1 MEQIFNNLDQGII
14 IIDKCGKILMGNDS
28 IVSKLEFSKCE
39 VVGLNIKEI
48 ICKDDSITNEVMS
61 NLSMY
66 IQRKSKIKLYSK
78 SGKKKVFN
86 VTVGKEEWKGQDAFY
101 FILDE
106 DILSTNYT
114 KADLE
119 RILDEI
125 PYGIWVKNLNGKY
138 VYVNKKYAEIFHKEK
153 CDILLCTDYEIWHEN
168 NSDYFKGIDDEVVKF
183 KKPILEQ
190 HKFYGAVNEE
200 CWFETYKAP
209 LLNKNNE
216 VKYTMGISRDITLSK
231 RLEEELARSHKNMIT
246 LNSMITTSDYDA
258 EAVINNIKYDLI
270 NRLKADG
277 VSVWIYE
284 NGCSKLKPK
293 ITFGLSE
300 KFINDIPYVRISK
313 EQFSNMSNWPK
324 DGVIPI
330 EDRFIRQ
337 NLIKDLKGEGVKYSG
352 LYRIAF
358 NGEII
363 GVVHTLYKDNNI
375 YSIKND
381 DFIKTMCNHFGM
393 IIKNDMLSKDI
404 KCELS
409 KRKEAEEELQLFL
422 DTAVDLVAI
431 VAYDRSFL
439 RVNSGWTDILGWS
452 EEELYSMNS
461 YDIVH
466 PDDIKLTEDIVEE
479 LKEKKKLRGVVN
491 RYIAKNGDIHWI
503 EWSSRYIPER
513 QISICTGRDIT
524 KLREAEEQKETY
536 EQALAL
542 EKVKSEFFSNISHE
556 FKTPLNIILT
566 TMQLIMKNIGSN
578 NQSIDEASILR
589 YMNSIRQN
597 SFRLLKLVNNLI
609 DITKIDAGYYE
620 IHLENQNIVSV
631 VEDIT
636 ISVAG
641 YMEEKGMELVFDT
654 DVEEEIIAC
663 DTDKIERIMLNLL
676 SNAVKY
682 TSKDG
687 KIQVHLKSEDKD
699 IIISVSDDGI
709 GIEEEK
715 IDKIFERFVQV
726 KNNLTRMCEGSGI
739 GLSLVK
745 SLVEMHGGSINVE
758 SEFSKGTTFT
768 IRLPKKVLEDGRY
781 SMESKD
787 MSNSKVEKCS
797 IEFSDIYN

>member
-14 IIDKCGKILMGNDS
+14 IIDKSGKILMGNDL
-28 IVSKLEFSKCE
+28 IVLKLEFNKYE
-39 VVGLNIKEI
+39 LVGLNIKEI
-48 ICKDDSITNEVMS
+48 ICKDDFITNEVIS
-61 NLSMY
+61 NLLMDMDK
-66 IQRKSKIKLYSK
+66 KSKIRLCCK
-78 SGKKKVFN
+78 SSKKKMFN
-86 VTVGKEEWKGQDAFY
+86 ITLGKVEWIGEEAFY

-106 DILSTNYT
+106 ATCASNHT

-125 PYGIWVKNLNGKY
+125 PYGIWVKDLNGKY
-138 VYVNKKYAEIFHKEK
+138 VYVNEKHAETLEKDK
-153 CDILLCTDYEIWHEN
+153 CDVLLYTDFDIFDKKDSE
-168 NSDYFKGIDDEVVKF
+168 YFKGIDEEVIKY
-183 KKPILEQ
+183 KKPILEER
-190 HKFYGAVNEE
+190 KLNCIINED

-231 RLEEELARSHKNMIT
+231 RLEEELARSHKNMLT

-258 EAVINNIKYDLI
+258 EAAINNIKDDLI

-284 NGCSKLKPK
+284 NACNKLKPK
-293 ITFGLSE
+293 ITFGLSK
-300 KFINDIPYVRISK
+300 KFTNDIPHVCISK
-313 EQFSNMSNWPK
+313 EEFSNMSNWPK

-330 EDRFIRQ
+330 EDRLSKEQ
-337 NLIKDLKGEGVKYSG
+337 LIKDLKVEGVKYSG
-352 LYRIAF
+352 LYKITF

-363 GVVHTLYKDNNI
+363 GVVHTLYKEKNI
-375 YSIKND
+375 NSIKSD
-381 DFIKTMCNHFGM
+381 DFIKTMCNHLGM
-393 IIKNDMLSKDI
+393 IIKNDMLSRDI
-404 KCELS
+404 KCELA
-409 KRKEAEEELQLFL
+409 KRKKAEEELQLFL
-422 DTAVDLVAI
+422 DTAVDLISI
-431 VAYDRSFL
+431 VDIDRRFL

-452 EEELYSMNS
+452 EEELYSMRS
-461 YDIVH
+461 SDILH
-466 PDDIKLTEDIVEE
+466 PDDIELTKNIVEE
-479 LKEKKKLRGVVN
+479 LKANKRIRGAVN
-491 RYIAKNGDIHWI
+491 RYVAKNGEVHWM
-503 EWSSRYIPER
+503 EWSSRFIPER

-524 KLREAEEQKETY
+524 KLKKTEEQKEAY

-542 EKVKSEFFSNISHE
+542 EKIKSEFFSNISHE

-566 TMQLIMKNIGSN
+566 TMQLITKKIGSN
-578 NQSIDEASILR
+578 NQLIDESSLFR

-597 SFRLLKLVNNLI
+597 SFRLLRLVNNLI

-641 YMEEKGMELVFDT
+641 YIEEKGIELVFDT

-682 TSKDG
+682 TGEEG
-687 KIQVHLKSEDKD
+687 KIQVYLKSEDKD
-699 IIISVSDDGI
+699 IIIAVSDDGI

-715 IDKIFERFVQV
+715 IDRIFERFVQV
-726 KNNLTRMCEGSGI
+726 KNTLTRTCEGSGI

-745 SLVEMHGGSINVE
+745 SLVEMHGGSVKVE

-768 IRLPKKVLEDGRY
+768 VRLPKRILDDGRC
-781 SMESKD
+781 SVESKD
-787 MSNSKVEKCS
+787 MINSKVEKCS